1 MSEKHAFFFG
11 FDPDLEVWRSNQ
23 RFIEARIK
31 GNYRV
36 RCGHCGVSLCG
47 VLGHP
52 GPVVEILWKLEGDS
66 MFGTFTLAPTALTSG
81 SRP

>member
-11 FDPDLEVWRSNQ
+11 FDPDLEVYRSNL

-36 RCGHCGVSLCG
+36 RCWHCGVSLCG
-47 VLGHP
+47 TLGHP
-52 GPVVEILWKLEGDS
+52 GPVVELLWKHDGRS
-66 MFGTFTLAPTALTSG
+66 IFGTFILATTPV
-81 SRP
+81 